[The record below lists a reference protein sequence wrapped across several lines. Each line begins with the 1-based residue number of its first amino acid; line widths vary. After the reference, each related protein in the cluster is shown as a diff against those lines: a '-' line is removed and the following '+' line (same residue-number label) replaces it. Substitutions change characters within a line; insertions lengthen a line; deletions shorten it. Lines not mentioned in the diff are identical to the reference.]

1 MSTCTTN
8 CFAQL
13 RTIPCAVDAVSISH
27 AQAVLSAVIVWVIDN
42 KQDRRYSDPKARN
55 G

>member
-1 MSTCTTN
+1 M
-8 CFAQL
+8 
-13 RTIPCAVDAVSISH
+13 IHMAVDLRFSNLNNLLHRSKKPPVIS
-27 AQAVLSAVIVWVIDN
+27 L